1 MHLSHTS
8 PCGMLLLALMVK
20 KQKTKH
26 ELESMLKNSLNIK
39 SRLQVLHYI

>member
-8 PCGMLLLALMVK
+8 PCGMLLLALMVNK
-20 KQKTKH
+20 KKH
-26 ELESMLKNSLNIK
+26 ELESMLENSLNIK